1 MDPKAISFTITGG
14 TDVGRKRQRN
24 EDSMRWLLPEPGSP
38 ESRFGAVLLVCDGMG
53 GVGKGDLASRTAVE
67 FFFKTYYDEN
77 NSELDTQARVQQ
89 ALEAAHA
96 EVRKAATSLGMVY
109 IGTTAAGV
117 VIRSDGTALVFNLGD
132 SRVYLLRGETM
143 TMVSK
148 DQSVNAAMLERGE
161 ITPEQASASRNM
173 NITAFIG
180 HPFELDTIYKPMTVE
195 PGDVFILCSDGLWDV
210 ISEKVIQETVTKQP
224 PERAVKTL
232 IDLTLRGGAPDNVTV
247 IIGSTRTVKPQRR
260 WLWPL
265 LGLLAVLLVAIGA
278 VAVLAGRGGANTLA
292 PVLPV
297 PTTAALTTEI
307 AAAQTQTHAAGGIEV
322 LPSDTPSPSPTATD
336 TSVPTRTATRTA
348 TPTDTATATDTSE
361 PTHRPT
367 RRPSATATATAT
379 PTATTTTNTKTPTAS
394 P

>member
-143 TMVSK
+143 TMG
-148 DQSVNAAMLERGE
+148 QQR
-161 ITPEQASASRNM
+161 
-173 NITAFIG
+173 
-180 HPFELDTIYKPMTVE
+180 
-195 PGDVFILCSDGLWDV
+195 
-210 ISEKVIQETVTKQP
+210 
-224 PERAVKTL
+224 PERQ
-232 IDLTLRGGAPDNVTV
+232 RGD
-247 IIGSTRTVKPQRR
+247 
-260 WLWPL
+260 
-265 LGLLAVLLVAIGA
+265 
-278 VAVLAGRGGANTLA
+278 AG
-292 PVLPV
+292 
-297 PTTAALTTEI
+297 
-307 AAAQTQTHAAGGIEV
+307 
-322 LPSDTPSPSPTATD
+322 
-336 TSVPTRTATRTA
+336 
-348 TPTDTATATDTSE
+348 
-361 PTHRPT
+361 T
-367 RRPSATATATAT
+367 RRDHAGTSIGLAQYEHHSLHR
-379 PTATTTTNTKTPTAS
+379 AS
-394 P
+394 LRNGHDL